1 MRCALSVNAN
11 KGQWQ

>member
-1 MRCALSVNAN
+1 MRCALSINAN